1 MAVEIDDLTKRF
13 GATMAADHV
22 SFRLEDGQFL
32 ALLGPSGSGKTT
44 VLRMLAGLETPDAG
58 RITVHGRVVYD
69 GGRSVPAEDRG
80 IGMVFQDYAL
90 WPHMTVARNIAFGL
104 KLRGSSRSETDR
116 QVADVLALVHLDGL
130 GGRFPDQLSGGQ
142 QQRVAIARALATRP
156 RLLLLDEPLSNL
168 DAALREEMRVEL
180 VRLLKAQNITAV
192 YVTHDRVEALA
203 MADHIV
209 VLRDGRIAQMGTPED
224 LYHRPVSA
232 FIAGFLGAANF
243 MIGDV
248 TMRSGNSLAVR
259 CGNLLMR
266 GESGGHVGA
275 RAVVV
280 LRPEDGM
287 LLEAPLSDD
296 NAMEGTVLHSEF
308 LGGRWR
314 HVVAVSPELT
324 LQLITPDRAP
334 QSRVWVRFP
343 AERCLVLADEPPDLP
358 ELTAQG
364 RPVERLEPLMTQ

>member
-1 MAVEIDDLTKRF
+1 
-13 GATMAADHV
+13 
-22 SFRLEDGQFL
+22 
-32 ALLGPSGSGKTT
+32 
-44 VLRMLAGLETPDAG
+44 
-58 RITVHGRVVYD
+58 
-69 GGRSVPAEDRG
+69 VPAEERG

-90 WPHMTVARNIAFGL
+90 WPHMTVAQNIAFGL
-104 KLRGSSRSETDR
+104 KLHGSSRAETDR
-116 QVADVLALVHLDGL
+116 QVADVLALVRLDGL

-168 DAALREEMRVEL
+168 DASLREEMRVEL

-209 VLRDGRIAQMGTPED
+209 VLRDGRIAQIGTPED

-248 TMRSGNSLAVR
+248 TMRSGNSLAVQS
-259 CGNLLMR
+259 GKLLMR
-266 GESGGHVGA
+266 GEAGGHVGS

-287 LLEAPLSDD
+287 LLDAPLADDD

-324 LQLITPDRAP
+324 LQLLTPDRAP

-343 AERCLVLADEPPDLP
+343 PERCLVLADEPPDLAK
-358 ELTAQG
+358 LTAPA
-364 RPVERLEPLMTQ
+364 RLVERRESLVNQ